1 MAAYSINLPVEKNS
15 DFSTTITIAD
25 EDNGLPLNLTGFT
38 AQAKLK
44 RSFTSAVA
52 QTFSVEF
59 VDRVAG
65 VLGLSLSSTQ
75 TATLTAKRY
84 VYDLVITS
92 PAGVKT
98 RVVEGIVEVSPGV
111 T

>member
-1 MAAYSINLPVEKNS
+1 MAAYSINLLVEKNT
-15 DFSTTITIAD
+15 DFNTTITITD

-38 AQAKLK
+38 AEAKIK
-44 RSFTSAVA
+44 RTFASATS
-52 QTFSVEF
+52 QSFSVEF

-65 VLGLSLSSTQ
+65 VIGLSLTNTQ
-75 TATLTAKRY
+75 TALLTARRY

-92 PAGVKT
+92 PLGVKT

>member
-1 MAAYSINLPVEKNS
+1 MAAYSINLLVEKNV
-15 DFSTTITIAD
+15 DFNTTITIAD

-38 AQAKLK
+38 AEAKIK
-44 RSFTSAVA
+44 RSFASTSS
-52 QTFSVEF
+52 QSFSVEF

-65 VLGLSLSSTQ
+65 VMGLSLTSTQ
-75 TATLTAKRY
+75 TSLLTARRY

-92 PAGVKT
+92 SLGVKT

>member
-1 MAAYSINLPVEKNS
+1 MAAYSINLLVEKNS
-15 DFSTTITIAD
+15 NFSTTITITD

-38 AQAKLK
+38 AEAKIK
-44 RSFTSAVA
+44 RSFSSTTS
-52 QTFSVEF
+52 QSFTVEF

-65 VLGLSLSSTQ
+65 VIGLSLSSSQ
-75 TATLTAKRY
+75 TALLTSRRY

>member
-1 MAAYSINLPVEKNS
+1 MAAYSINLLVEKNS

-38 AQAKLK
+38 AEAKIK
-44 RSFTSAVA
+44 RSFASAVS
-52 QTFSVEF
+52 QSFSVEF
-59 VDRVAG
+59 VDRVDG
-65 VLGLSLSSTQ
+65 VMGLSLTSSQ
-75 TATLTAKRY
+75 TSLLTARRY

-92 PAGVKT
+92 PSGVKT